1 MSSVEGRSFVV
12 GYYGLQLDGF
22 DCGIIPKI
30 EYGGTEGVVT
40 EIAQAYDYYKSKQI
54 AQVKYNEITAQL
66 GLSMSE
72 NLRAWIQSSL
82 DMNYQRK
89 SGEVQFADFK
99 RKVCEVLE
107 FKDALPSA
115 ITFPAL
121 DAAAKD
127 ASMMTLK
134 IKPWITRRRKGGGE
148 TVENK
153 FDANQKAFHNS
164 DFRIEIDG
172 CGKACSKISKMD
184 ALEIKQSFVR
194 DEVGLERD
202 NFEEPGAIN
211 YPNIKITTSTA
222 VADEF
227 EDWFQ
232 SFVIDGVNTDDV
244 HKTMAITYLNR
255 TRQKELLTLN
265 VSGLGIF
272 KLSRSAA
279 ENNKDEISRTTIEMY
294 CEKITAKFA

>member
-30 EYGGTEGVVT
+30 EYGGTEGVVS
-40 EIAQAYDYYKSKQI
+40 EIPQAFDYYKSKQI

-72 NLRAWIQSSL
+72 NLRAWVQSSL

-99 RKVCEVLE
+99 RKVCEILE
-107 FKDALPSA
+107 FKDALPSG

-121 DAAAKD
+121 DASAKD
-127 ASMMTLK
+127 ASFMTLK
-134 IKPWITRRRKGGGE
+134 IKPWITRRKKGGGE

-153 FDANQKAFHNS
+153 FDPNQKAFHNS
-164 DFRIEIDG
+164 DFQVTIDG
-172 CGKACSKISKMD
+172 TDKACSKINKVD
-184 ALEIKQSFVR
+184 AIEIKQTFVR
-194 DEVGLERD
+194 DEVGFERD
-202 NFEEPGAIN
+202 NFDEPGAIT
-211 YPNIKITTSTA
+211 YPNLKFTTSTA
-222 VADEF
+222 VADEW

-232 SFVIDGVNTDDV
+232 SFVIDGVNTADV
-244 HKTMAITYLNR
+244 HKTASIHYLNR
-255 TRQKELLTLN
+255 TRQKQLCTLDIQ
-265 VSGLGIF
+265 GLGIF
-272 KLSRSAA
+272 KISRTAA
-279 ENNKDEISRTTIEMY
+279 ENNKDDISRTTIECY